1 MHFNTSVPFIPM
13 YDYLL
18 LRQIVRS
25 HFVGSINFEDIIM
38 ELDVLMVTFRDLMRQ
53 RKSFSISLVDKAAII
68 TKTK

>member
-18 LRQIVRS
+18 LRQIVQS

>member
-18 LRQIVRS
+18 LRQIVWS
-25 HFVGSINFEDIIM
+25 HFVGSINFEDVIM